1 MGHPSV
7 GCDGCRAGDAHNS
20 DGTTGFLLGR
30 VKNAKEGE
38 QAGSTVENRADNTAG
53 SHHLSIERRTVGY
66 EGLARAAEHDGIFK
80 SNFTA
85 GRRRKN
91 SSVAF
96 GKEAVG
102 NELLVD
108 GFFGNDA
115 LPRYSLGRQLHDGEV
130 LR

>member
-30 VKNAKEGE
+30 VKNEKEGE

-66 EGLARAAEHDGIFK
+66 EGWARMQSTTEFSRAISPQAGGERTVASLLAK
-80 SNFTA
+80 
-85 GRRRKN
+85 
-91 SSVAF
+91 
-96 GKEAVG
+96 
-102 NELLVD
+102 LLS
-108 GFFGNDA
+108 A
-115 LPRYSLGRQLHDGEV
+115 MS
-130 LR
+130 

>member
-1 MGHPSV
+1 M
-7 GCDGCRAGDAHNS
+7 
-20 DGTTGFLLGR
+20 
-30 VKNAKEGE
+30 KNAKEGE

-96 GKEAVG
+96 GKVAVG

-108 GFFGNDA
+108 AFFGSDA
-115 LPRYSLGRQLHDGEV
+115 ERSCKEAGKLHNGEV